1 MDKVRT
7 IFRRIPAVVWFMII
21 LIIAFGTMSD
31 RYLTVRN
38 FLILFQQGSVMLV
51 VASAATFVIISG
63 GLDLSLG
70 AILTISGVTVAM
82 AVNAGMPI
90 VVAVLIASLTGFA
103 CGAINGFLISFC
115 GMAPFIVTLGT
126 QGLFY
131 GIALALTN
139 KEGIHVSSDS
149 FAMLGSLINNAIPMA
164 AISCAILYI
173 LAIIIQ
179 DHTVLGRYLFAIG
192 GNIEGARL
200 SGVNTRFWKWFVY
213 AFAGLLTGLASVIL
227 VARIEVAD
235 PLVGAQ
241 WEFEAIAAAILGGT
255 SLDIGKGDVKGTI
268 VGVALLTVI
277 RSGLNVIRI
286 PSMWQPAIIGTIIIL
301 AIVFQVSITARR
313 KAVDE

>member
-1 MDKVRT
+1 MRKVELT
-7 IFRRIPAVVWFMII
+7 LKRIPAVIWFI
-21 LIIAFGTMSD
+21 LILIAAFGMMSS
-31 RYLTVRN
+31 RYITVRN
-38 FLILFQQGSVMLV
+38 FLILLQQGSVMLV

-82 AVNAGMPI
+82 AINAGVPI
-90 VVAVLIASLTGFA
+90 IIAVLLATLTGFL
-103 CGAINGFLISFC
+103 CGAINGFLISIC
-115 GMAPFIVTLGT
+115 KMEPFIVTLGT
-126 QGLFY
+126 QGIFY
-131 GIALALTN
+131 GFALALTN
-139 KEGIHVSSDS
+139 KEGVHVANES
-149 FAMLGSLINNAIPMA
+149 FVFFGNLVDNVVPMA
-164 AISCAILYI
+164 AISCAVLYI
-173 LAIIIQ
+173 FAIIIQ
-179 DHTVLGRYLFAIG
+179 DHTRLGRYLFAIG

-213 AFAGLLTGLASVIL
+213 AFAGLLTGLASVVL
-227 VARIEVAD
+227 VARLEVAD
-235 PLVGAQ
+235 PLVGSQ

-301 AIVFQVSITARR
+301 AIVFQVSITARER
-313 KAVDE
+313 LVHE